1 MSKRPPSLTF
11 SAKIVLNNWM
21 RRPFLA
27 ANWKM
32 NKTIPEA
39 LDFMHAFLPS
49 VAGVRDADIV
59 IAPPFTSLFAI
70 AERFVGTNVSLAA
83 QNVFYEE
90 KGAFTGEVSPL
101 MLKDAG
107 CDFVITGHSE
117 RRQYFHESDEIVNRK
132 IKLSLKHG
140 LAVICCIGETLA
152 ERDNGKTF
160 SVLAAQIAGGLAG
173 VAPQNLVIAYEPVW
187 AIGTGLT
194 PTPDDVA
201 AMHRFIREQLAARFG
216 ATGNDVRLLYGGS
229 VKPAN
234 AKELLT
240 IDNVDGALIGGA
252 SLKADE
258 FLAIAAVYR

>member
-1 MSKRPPSLTF
+1 
-11 SAKIVLNNWM
+11 M

-39 LDFMHAFLPS
+39 LDFMHDFLPS
-49 VAGVRDADIV
+49 VAPIQDADIA

-70 AERFVGTNVSLAA
+70 AERFVGTNVNLAA

-132 IKLSLKHG
+132 TKLSMKHG

-152 ERDNGKTF
+152 ERESGKTF
-160 SVLAAQIAGGLAG
+160 SVLAAQIAASLKG
-173 VAPQNLVIAYEPVW
+173 VEPGNLVVAYEPIW
-187 AIGTGLT
+187 AIGTGKT
-194 PTPDDVA
+194 ATA
-201 AMHRFIREQLAARFG
+201 AQAQEAQAFIRKELRSLYGERADSLRI
-216 ATGNDVRLLYGGS
+216 LYGGS
-229 VKPAN
+229 VTPEN
-234 AKELLT
+234 
-240 IDNVDGALIGGA
+240 IDSLMACPDVDGALVGGA
-252 SLKADE
+252 SL
-258 FLAIAAVYR
+258 AAGSFEKIVKFTRGITP

>member
-1 MSKRPPSLTF
+1 
-11 SAKIVLNNWM
+11 M

-187 AIGTGLT
+187 AIGTGKT
-194 PTPDDVA
+194 ATA
-201 AMHRFIREQLAARFG
+201 AQAQEAHAFIRKELHSLYGDAAESLRI
-216 ATGNDVRLLYGGS
+216 LYGGS
-229 VKPAN
+229 VTPENIESLMACP
-234 AKELLT
+234 
-240 IDNVDGALIGGA
+240 DVDGALVGGA
-252 SLKADE
+252 SLT
-258 FLAIAAVYR
+258 AAGFEKIVKFTRGNTL